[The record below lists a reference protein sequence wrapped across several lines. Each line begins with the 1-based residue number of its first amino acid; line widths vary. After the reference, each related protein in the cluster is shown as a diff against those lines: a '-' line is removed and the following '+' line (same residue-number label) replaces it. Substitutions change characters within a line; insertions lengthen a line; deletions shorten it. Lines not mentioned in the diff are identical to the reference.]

1 MLKKLLMWLF
11 GKRLKKRSNPKKRHN
26 ARELVKEKTK
36 SGATEKDQK
45 LKTKKR
51 RNKTMADEQEVKK
64 ETENKVEDKQEEAT
78 KPVAEDKA
86 KTEDKKE
93 VKEETKETKTVDK
106 VEQSDQVENTSNAE
120 KGILVQDILDTMNS
134 FDERLSAMNAKLEA
148 YAKENKDLKDEIAKK
163 DDELAGMKNKY
174 EVGNFGGMQK
184 QGLIDEDKNANT
196 RYESAKEYLERT
208 LGTKLPDNF

>member
-26 ARELVKEKTK
+26 ARELVKKKTK

-51 RNKTMADEQEVKK
+51 RNKTMADE
-64 ETENKVEDKQEEAT
+64 
-78 KPVAEDKA
+78 
-86 KTEDKKE
+86 KE
-93 VKEETKETKTVDK
+93 VKEETTETTTVDK

-184 QGLIDEDKNANT
+184 QGLIDENKNANT